1 MSEKFN
7 SLDNRKKGLIYIIL
21 YAISIALMNT
31 LLKLAGPIPPTEKIV
46 YKSFICIIGGFIVF
60 GTFPKVTAIIGYVII
75 IAAAILL
82 VLYNFK
88 VKENTSN
95 QKHTA

>member
-31 LLKLAGPIPPTEKIV
+31 LLKLAGPIPPT
-46 YKSFICIIGGFIVF
+46 
-60 GTFPKVTAIIGYVII
+60 
-75 IAAAILL
+75 
-82 VLYNFK
+82 
-88 VKENTSN
+88 
-95 QKHTA
+95 